1 MTYES
6 RSTRKIGIRIRRLR
20 NNREMTLKK
29 LADITSISIG
39 HLSDIERGE
48 SKLSGEKIAVIA
60 EALVCTTDYLLT
72 GIQTKSEVSVKVEF
86 PKALSDA
93 ALSLGIS
100 YAQTLQLLEGRQSL
114 IARRSRT
121 FEDDDWQMED
131 WVAFYKR
138 VEKYL

>member
-1 MTYES
+1 
-6 RSTRKIGIRIRRLR
+6 
-20 NNREMTLKK
+20 MTLKK

-72 GIQTKSEVSVKVEF
+72 GIQTKAEDSVKVEF
-86 PKALSDA
+86 PKSLSDA

-114 IARRSRT
+114 IARRSRA

-131 WVAFYKR
+131 WIAFYKR